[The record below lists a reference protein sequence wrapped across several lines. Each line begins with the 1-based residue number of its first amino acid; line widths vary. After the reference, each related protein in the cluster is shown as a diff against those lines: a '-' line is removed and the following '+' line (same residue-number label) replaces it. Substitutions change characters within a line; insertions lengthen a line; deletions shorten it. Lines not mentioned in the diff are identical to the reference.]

1 MNDVTLRKTSDR
13 RHFATRAVSNIL
25 ALQISLACAVPSA
38 IRQDPFALGY
48 VYGYHERVL
57 QMLGVDDRSESLA
70 IMAAGYRNLFGEH
83 LGSTVLGDSVDMQR
97 HPRFLKG
104 AFQGEE
110 DAGQYLRAHKLSMG
124 LASYLKIVG

>member
-1 MNDVTLRKTSDR
+1 MTSVTVRKTSDR
-13 RHFATRAVSNIL
+13 RHFATQVVSNIL

-48 VYGYHERVL
+48 VYGYHDRVL
-57 QMLGVDDRSESLA
+57 QMLGVSDRSEGLA
-70 IMAAGYRNLFGEH
+70 MMAAGYQNLFGER
-83 LGSTVLGDSVDMQR
+83 LGSTVLGDSVDLQG
-97 HPRFLKG
+97 HPRFVKG

-110 DAGQYLRAHKLSMG
+110 DAGQYLHARKLSMG